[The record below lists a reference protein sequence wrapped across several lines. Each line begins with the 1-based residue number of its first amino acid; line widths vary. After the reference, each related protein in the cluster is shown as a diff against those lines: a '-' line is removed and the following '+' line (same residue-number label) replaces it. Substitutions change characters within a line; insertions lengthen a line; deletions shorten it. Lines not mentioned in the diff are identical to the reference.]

1 MIKAGFIGFRPL
13 TGIKVSERM
22 VLLPILDN
30 NDMVSVPSRGLR
42 YLNQKQYRKLVTK
55 WVSVPS
61 RGLRYLNHN
70 QTLSK
75 NKKKHCFRPLTGIK
89 VSELL
94 CVCVCG
100 FRPLTGIKVSERL
113 DVLSL
118 GLVPTDSFRPLTGI
132 KVSELAGT
140 KHQKETIGFPSPHGD

>member
-42 YLNQKQYRKLVTK
+42 YLN
-55 WVSVPS
+55 
-61 RGLRYLNHN
+61 HN

-89 VSELL
+89 VSERYQIKNNDGFR
-94 CVCVCG
+94 G
-100 FRPLTGIKVSERL
+100 FRPLTGIKVSE
-113 DVLSL
+113 
-118 GLVPTDSFRPLTGI
+118 PPF
-132 KVSELAGT
+132 
-140 KHQKETIGFPSPHGD
+140 